1 PLSRGHGQASP
12 WGAGAERGAKRS
24 SLFPCPWQGVVEDSG
39 QVIARLL
46 IGLIRIYQLVISP
59 FLGPVCRFHPS
70 CSRYAAECLR
80 LHGAARGSWLSVRRL
95 MKCHP
100 FHPGGHDPPP
110 LPKGASSA

>member
-1 PLSRGHGQASP
+1 
-12 WGAGAERGAKRS
+12 
-24 SLFPCPWQGVVEDSG
+24 
-39 QVIARLL
+39 VIARLL

-110 LPKGASSA
+110 LPEGASSAVDGG